1 MTLTR
6 RGTFLNEE
14 VSRVDF
20 RNDDVRRHG
29 SVTLEFFGG
38 DQIDVKIEYIEDDV
52 IASDEESGIF
62 GEGKH
67 IVEAVGDL
75 VTRMQLALK
84 DLEEHQGPLSP
95 EFADELKRLRYYL
108 RG

>member
-14 VSRVDF
+14 VRRADLS
-20 RNDDVRRHG
+20 NDDVQRHG
-29 SVTLEFFGG
+29 SVTLQFASG
-38 DQIDVKIEYIEDDV
+38 DQIDVTVEYVGDDV
-52 IASDEESGIF
+52 IASDEQSGIF
-62 GEGKH
+62 CEGHH
-67 IVEAVGDL
+67 IAQAVVDL
-75 VTRMQLALK
+75 VTHMDLALK
-84 DLEEHQGPLSP
+84 DLEEYEGPLSP